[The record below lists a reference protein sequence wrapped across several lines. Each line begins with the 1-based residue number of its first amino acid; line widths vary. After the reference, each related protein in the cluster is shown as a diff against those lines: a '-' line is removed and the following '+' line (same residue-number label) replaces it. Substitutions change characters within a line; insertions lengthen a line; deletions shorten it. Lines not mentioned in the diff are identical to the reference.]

1 MCNEKSSRKPY
12 GSGKIQNG
20 SGKILVNAYMETG
33 MAVTITSGYAFG
45 VICFIAVV
53 LFGVLA
59 GLSFNQAQKRLSFN
73 QAQKRTYYN
82 DNCSRSHEV
91 TYIGFIIM
99 GFLFASLAVGGN
111 VGLFSVGHKI
121 FAGLIF

>member
-1 MCNEKSSRKPY
+1 
-12 GSGKIQNG
+12 
-20 SGKILVNAYMETG
+20 

-59 GLSFNQAQKRLSFN
+59 GLSFNQAQKRLSFNQAQKRLSFN